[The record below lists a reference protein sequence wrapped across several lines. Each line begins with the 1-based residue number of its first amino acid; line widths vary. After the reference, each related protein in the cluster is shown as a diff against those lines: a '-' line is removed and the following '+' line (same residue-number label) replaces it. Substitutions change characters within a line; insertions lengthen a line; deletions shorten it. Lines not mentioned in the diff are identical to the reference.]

1 MEQSRGRAKRVGKQA
16 WRLDGAAVAWPC
28 DLLASEL
35 LTEVR
40 QPQTPGPAQRVTSE
54 DALTSSLSSSW
65 TKKASP
71 LSPSFMCRSTGSPL
85 ISMSTCN
92 GAWWSGVPAVVLH
105 SHLLSTGLQAGPG
118 TQAACC
124 PNALHFLDLSLP
136 SPPWGAPDPH
146 SEGICSPS
154 QYSCSCLGFCVPVS
168 PTAHQHKNMI
178 FFFLTFWPPHV
189 ACGIFVP

>member
-1 MEQSRGRAKRVGKQA
+1 MEQNRGRAKRAGKQA

-35 LTEVR
+35 LMEVR

-92 GAWWSGVPAVVLH
+92 GAWWSGGTRCRPPLPPLVHWPPGW
-105 SHLLSTGLQAGPG
+105 SWDTGCLLSQRTALSGPLSSLPTLG
-118 TQAACC
+118 GPLIPTLRVSAHHL
-124 PNALHFLDLSLP
+124 NVLVYALVSVFLSLP
-136 SPPWGAPDPH
+136 QPIS
-146 SEGICSPS
+146 
-154 QYSCSCLGFCVPVS
+154 
-168 PTAHQHKNMI
+168 TR
-178 FFFLTFWPPHV
+178 T
-189 ACGIFVP
+189 